1 MGCIGTRTGEYLA
14 NREDVLNG
22 YAQPAAAGVA
32 RLCFDERPCQLLDQ
46 VLRPIPAQ
54 SGATRKEHQECL
66 RKGVCNVLLAYTID
80 TGQRHLHVTATK
92 TKADYA
98 RSMDGVVAPHYPDV
112 PSIQVVQDNYSTQRD
127 EHGNFCEANHLEG
140 DVDIYTVMR
149 ELITVM
155 RQRGI
160 RLPMRPD
167 HGHRMLDDLR
177 KSADPQCF
185 VIISTWCF
193 PMVALFPATAFE
205 FFPSYGYCFVFVLS
219 PHFSRGA

>member
-14 NREDVLNG
+14 NREDVLDV
-22 YAQPAAAGVA
+22 YAQPAAAGVT
-32 RLCFDERPCQLLDQ
+32 RLCSNERPCQLLDQ

-54 SGATRKEHQECL
+54 SGATRKEHHECL

-98 RSMDGVVAPHYPDV
+98 RFMGGVVATHYPDV
-112 PSIQVVQDNYSTQRD
+112 PTIQVVQDNYSTQRD

-140 DVDIYTVMR
+140 DVDIYTVMC

-177 KSADPQCF
+177 KKN
-185 VIISTWCF
+185 
-193 PMVALFPATAFE
+193 
-205 FFPSYGYCFVFVLS
+205 
-219 PHFSRGA
+219 